1 VTSGLEASG
10 DLARTWVVVALLL
23 AAASLVLLVVE
34 LVRAPKRGA
43 APLVAVT
50 GVLALAALVAALLR
64 PVSVTRSGSL
74 VGPRLLVLA
83 DASKSIDLPADGGGT
98 RREEV
103 ARALHAIRARASE
116 VRASF
121 LAFGDGEPAEIADPD
136 APAFT
141 AAAVPRSDLVGAL
154 ESVTRGEGE
163 RPSAIVVVSDG
174 RLDRP
179 AEPGVAA
186 AVREALG
193 GLAVPVHAVPL
204 ARVAPRDATIRAVR
218 VAGAAVAHQP
228 FDLRVEV
235 GCHGGL
241 ACAEIPVVVR
251 ELRDQ
256 GDPEVLAEGTAKIEG
271 ETGVVA
277 LPLMLHRTGARVLE
291 VSIDAPDGDAL
302 PDDDR
307 RFVTIEVSRDRVRL
321 LHIAGRATYDVRALR
336 TWLKADASID
346 VVAFFIL
353 RSPTDDVGASQD
365 ELALI
370 PFPVDELF
378 SVHLPSFDAVI
389 LQDFNAEV
397 YGLTRHLGALARY
410 VKTGGGLVMVGGPDA
425 FGPGRYA
432 ASPISEV
439 LPVAL
444 GREHER
450 PGVDLGWFTP
460 RFTDAG
466 RFAPMLGPLRD
477 VVGDEL
483 PPMPGTNLVGHAR
496 EGATVLLEHPTLSAG
511 DAPMP
516 VLAVAEIGTGRSVA
530 LTIDGT
536 HRLGFS
542 TFAAGTAGRA
552 HGALW
557 DGIVGWLMRDPRYE
571 SAGVSLARPC
581 LAGEEA
587 RLVVRSMPADGA
599 EVSVEIARLGT
610 GEVVHRAKVPL
621 APRGA
626 PTEVPIGVL
635 DAGGYRA
642 TVEIRHEGGRAPVVR
657 QDFACEKGGDE
668 WADPRP
674 DVERL
679 RAIAQATG
687 GELVAIDELD
697 ELELPEATPIDA
709 QRTVKPVAPPWA
721 WTSAAAALLGAHW
734 LVRRRRG
741 LS

>member
-1 VTSGLEASG
+1 MTTNLEASG
-10 DLARTWVVVALLL
+10 DLARSWVIVALVL
-23 AAASLVLLVVE
+23 AAASLVLLVIE
-34 LVRAPKRGA
+34 LVRAPRRGA
-43 APLVAVT
+43 APVIALT
-50 GVLALAALVAALLR
+50 GILALAALVAALLR
-64 PVSVTRSGSL
+64 PVSVSRSGSL
-74 VGPRLLVLA
+74 VGPRLLVLV

-98 RREEV
+98 RRDEA
-103 ARALHAIRARASE
+103 ARALREVKKRSAE
-116 VRASF
+116 VRGSF
-121 LAFGDGEPAEIADPD
+121 LAFGDGPPVEIADAG
-136 APAFT
+136 APTFGAR
-141 AAAVPRSDLVGAL
+141 AMPRSDLVTAL
-154 ESVTRGEGE
+154 EALAHAGGE

-179 AEPGVAA
+179 ADPGVAA
-186 AVREALG
+186 AMKDALG
-193 GLAVPVHAVPL
+193 GLAVPVHTVPL
-204 ARVAPRDATIRAVR
+204 ATRTPRDATVRAVR

-241 ACAEIPVVVR
+241 ACSEIPVVVR
-251 ELRDQ
+251 ELRDK
-256 GDPEVLAEGTAKIEG
+256 GDAVVLAEGAAKIEG
-271 ETGVVA
+271 ETGIVA
-277 LPLMLHRTGARVLE
+277 LPLMLHRTGARVLQ
-291 VSIDAPDGDAL
+291 VAIDAPEGDAL
-302 PDDDR
+302 PDDDVR
-307 RFVTIEVSRDRVRL
+307 YVTIDVSRDRVRL

-346 VVAFFIL
+346 TVAFFIL
-353 RSPTDDVGASQD
+353 RSPTDEVGARQD

-378 SVHLPSFDAVI
+378 SVHLPSFDAVV

-397 YGLTRHLGALARY
+397 YNLSPHLPALARY
-410 VKTGGGLVMVGGPDA
+410 VQAGGGLVMVGGPDA

-432 ASPISEV
+432 ASPLGEV

-460 RFTDAG
+460 RLTEAG
-466 RFAPMLGPLRD
+466 QLAPLLGPLRD
-477 VVGDEL
+477 VIGSDM
-483 PPMPGTNLVGHAR
+483 PQMPGTNLVGQAR
-496 EGATVLLEHPTLSAG
+496 EDATVLLEHPGLNAG
-511 DAPMP
+511 SGPMP
-516 VLAVAEIGTGRSVA
+516 VLAVAEVGTGRSVA

-542 TFAAGTAGRA
+542 VFAAGSAGRA

-571 SAGVSLARPC
+571 SASVALTRAC

-587 RLVVRSMPADGA
+587 SLTVRSLPAPGA
-599 EVSVEIARLGT
+599 ELSVEVAKLGT
-610 GEVVHRAKVPL
+610 GEVVHTGKAAL
-621 APRGA
+621 APKGGV
-626 PTEVPIGVL
+626 TEVPVGKL
-635 DAGGYRA
+635 AAGGYRA
-642 TVEIRHEGGRAPVVR
+642 SVEIRQGSGRAPVVR

-679 RAIAQATG
+679 QAIAEATG
-687 GELVAIDELD
+687 GELVTVDALARLD
-697 ELELPEATPIDA
+697 LPKATPIDA
-709 QRTVKPVAPPWA
+709 ERSVKPIAPPWA
-721 WTSAAAALLGAHW
+721 WTTAAAVLLGAHW
-734 LVRRRRG
+734 LVRRTRG

>member
-1 VTSGLEASG
+1 MTTHLEPSG
-10 DLARTWVVVALLL
+10 DLARAWVIAALVL
-23 AAASLVLLVVE
+23 AAASLILLVVE
-34 LVRAPKRGA
+34 LVRAPRRGA
-43 APLVAVT
+43 APLVAAT
-50 GVLALAALVAALLR
+50 GVLALVALVAALLR
-64 PVSVTRSGSL
+64 PVSVSRSGSL
-74 VGPRLLVLA
+74 VGPRLLVLL
-83 DASKSIDLPADGGGT
+83 DASKSIDLPADEGGT
-98 RREEV
+98 RREQV
-103 ARALHAIRARASE
+103 TRAMKAVRERASE
-116 VRASF
+116 VRGSF
-121 LAFGDGEPAEIADPD
+121 LAFGDGDPVEVLDPD
-136 APAFT
+136 AAFG
-141 AAAVPRSDLVGAL
+141 ARAMPRSDLVAAL
-154 ESVTRGEGE
+154 ESVSRGDGE

-186 AVREALG
+186 SVREALG
-193 GLAVPVHAVPL
+193 GLAIPVHTVPL
-204 ARVAPRDATIRAVR
+204 ATRAPRDATIRAVR

-241 ACAEIPVVVR
+241 ACDEVPVVVR

-256 GDPEVLAEGTAKIEG
+256 GDPQVLAKGAAKIEG

-291 VSIDAPDGDAL
+291 VSIDAPEGDTL

-378 SVHLPSFDAVI
+378 SVHLPSFDAVV

-410 VKTGGGLVMVGGPDA
+410 VKAGGGLVMVGGPDA

-432 ASPISEV
+432 ASPLGEV

-460 RFTDAG
+460 RFTEAG

-477 VVGDEL
+477 VVGAEM
-483 PPMPGTNLVGHAR
+483 PPMPGANLVGRAR
-496 EGATVLLEHPTLSAG
+496 EDATVLLEHPSLNAG
-511 DAPMP
+511 DVPMP
-516 VLAVAEIGTGRSVA
+516 VLAVAEVGTGRSVA
-530 LTIDGT
+530 LTVDGT

-542 TFAAGTAGRA
+542 SFAAGSAGRA
-552 HGALW
+552 HGAFW
-557 DGIVGWLMRDPRYE
+557 DGVVGWLMRDPRFE
-571 SAGVSLARPC
+571 SAGVSLARAC

-587 RLVVRSMPADGA
+587 KLVVRSMPAEGA

-610 GEVVHRAKVPL
+610 GEVVHTGKAPL
-621 APRGA
+621 SPRGE
-626 PTEVPIGVL
+626 PTEVSIGVR

-642 TVEIRHEGGRAPVVR
+642 TVEIRHGKGRAPVVR

-679 RAIAQATG
+679 RAIAEATG
-687 GELVAIDELD
+687 GELTAIDALAR
-697 ELELPEATPIDA
+697 LELPEATPVDA

-734 LVRRRRG
+734 LVRRKRG